1 MEEACAQDSDKPSR
15 CSTTLRALQLSV
27 KEFDHERALS
37 RLCNAVLRGAAIGMC
52 LRGGLHLLKFILS
65 IVMRRRKRTSAPTP
79 VSEMFADTLRYTGFL
94 GTLGGVFVAVDEGIA
109 LLFGRD
115 R

>member
-1 MEEACAQDSDKPSR
+1 MENAAVSDNAISIR
-15 CSTTLRALQLSV
+15 CSATLKALQVSI
-27 KEFDHERALS
+27 KEFDHDRALS
-37 RLCNAVLRGAAIGMC
+37 RLWNAALRGAAIGMC

-65 IVMRRRKRTSAPTP
+65 ILSIVRRKRAPAP
-79 VSEMFADTLRYTGFL
+79 VSEMLADTLRYTGFL

>member
-1 MEEACAQDSDKPSR
+1 MEEPIKQDSDKPSR
-15 CSTTLRALQLSV
+15 CSATLRALQLSV
-27 KEFDHERALS
+27 EEFDHERALS

-65 IVMRRRKRTSAPTP
+65 IIMRRKRTSAPTP
-79 VSEMFADTLRYTGFL
+79 VSEMLADTLRYTGFL

>member
-1 MEEACAQDSDKPSR
+1 MEKAIVQDYVNVSR
-15 CSTTLRALQLSV
+15 CSETLRALQVSV
-27 KEFDHERALS
+27 KQFDHDRALS
-37 RLCNAVLRGAAIGMC
+37 RLLNAVLRGAAIGMC

-65 IVMRRRKRTSAPTP
+65 IVMRRKRTSAP
-79 VSEMFADTLRYTGFL
+79 VSEMLADTLRYTGFL